1 MEHCLQVEN
10 ISKAYRKQKV
20 IQSISMQVKSGEI
33 VGLLGANGAGKTTI
47 FSILM
52 GLLRPD
58 EGKVFIDQEDI
69 SYSLMHTRAQKGLAY
84 LPQESSIFRRL
95 SVVDNLRVSLEA
107 RRDLEAT
114 AMAEEIE
121 KLLNQFHLQEIRDEY
136 GWSLSGG
143 QCRRVEIAR
152 TLACKPLFVL
162 LDEPFANID
171 PISIREV
178 QDLML
183 GLCQRNIGLIV
194 TDHNVQAT
202 LRICHRAY
210 IINRGELIATGDAD
224 EIIANKRVQEAYLGE
239 EFRI

>member
-69 SYSLMHTRAQKGLAY
+69 SSSLMHTRAQKGLAY

-107 RRDLEAT
+107 RRDLEDT

-121 KLLNQFHLQEIRDEY
+121 KLLNQFHLQEIRNEY
-136 GWSLSGG
+136 GWALSGG

-183 GLCQRNIGLIV
+183 NLCQRNIGLIV
-194 TDHNVQAT
+194 TDHNVHAT

-210 IINRGELIATGDAD
+210 IINRGELIATGNAD